1 MNTSRFFTF
10 VLTAAIVLR
19 AAIALPQTG
28 DDIVEKH
35 LAAMGGRAALEKITS
50 RITTGTITASTPG
63 GDLSGTIEVYNK
75 APNKSR
81 TLVKIDASQLG
92 VGQIVQDQRFN
103 GTSGYAIDSLNG
115 NREITGEQADIA
127 RANTFPS
134 PLMNYKDAG
143 AKLELLGREKVGER
157 DAFVLKLTPKS
168 GPPTRLFIDAETYV
182 LMKTV
187 LTVNVQQLG
196 TDVEQTTS
204 VSDYRDVDGIKVPY
218 QIRSI
223 NQFQTISVTTTKV
236 EQNVAIDEKMFS
248 KPE

>member
-1 MNTSRFFTF
+1 MNTSRVATF
-10 VLTAAIVLR
+10 AVTAAIVLR
-19 AAIALPQTG
+19 AAVALPQTP

-50 RITTGTITASTPG
+50 RITTGTITVSTPG

-92 VGQIVQDQRFN
+92 VGQIVQDQRFD

-115 NREITGEQADIA
+115 NREITGGQADIA

-134 PLMNYKDAG
+134 PLIKYKDAG
-143 AKLELLGREKVGER
+143 AKLELLGREKVGDR
-157 DAFVLKLTPKS
+157 DAFVLRLTPKS
-168 GPPTRLFIDAETYV
+168 GPPTRIFIDAETYV
-182 LMKTV
+182 LAKTV
-187 LTVNVQQLG
+187 LTVNVPQLG
-196 TDVEQTTS
+196 TDVEQTS
-204 VSDYRDVDGIKVPY
+204 LVSDYRDVDGVKVPY

-223 NQFQTISVTTTKV
+223 NQFQTVSVTTTKV
-236 EQNVAIDEKMFS
+236 EQNVPIDEKMFS